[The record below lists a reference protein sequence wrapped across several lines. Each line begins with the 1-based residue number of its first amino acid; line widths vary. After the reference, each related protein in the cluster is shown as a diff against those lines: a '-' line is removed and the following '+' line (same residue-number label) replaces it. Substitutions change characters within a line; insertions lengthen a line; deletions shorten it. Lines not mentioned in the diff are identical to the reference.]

1 MSDIY
6 IPGVRSRLN
15 SEKIVEDLM
24 KLERV
29 PIQRA
34 EQTIVRYETE
44 RAYWQDVAVR
54 TTALRE
60 SARQLFSFQNPF
72 NERSINSS
80 DESIITGTATRESS
94 EQLLN
99 FTVKQLAQADRLLSK
114 PVEENFQVESGNYTF
129 TIGKDE
135 ITFDFRGGTLKE
147 FSDTLNRR
155 NQGKIQSSLIAVR
168 SGTRSLL
175 IESKIPGED
184 NRLVFSGASLALG
197 EKIGMV
203 SAVYDDN
210 NTLVDV
216 KPLNAVSSAKDAVLS
231 MEGIEI
237 YRSGNEIDDLIPGV
251 TISLKGVSDR
261 PVTLQVEPN
270 TESIKDSIITMVGN
284 YNRLMA
290 ELNILTRN
298 DSTVINELTYLTRE
312 EKDAYSERLGAFS
325 GDSTL
330 MQIRNGL
337 LRIVTSPHDTS
348 DEYDL
353 SLLAQIGISTDI
365 RMGGGV
371 DASRLRG
378 YLDIDPKVLDSAIA
392 SNLPAIKQLFAYD
405 STGDLLADSG
415 VAYSIDRLVRP
426 YVETGGL
433 FAQKTS
439 TMSSR
444 IDQEK
449 RRIET
454 LDRQL
459 LAKEADLKKQYSM
472 MEGAYARMEQMSSSF
487 DRFQQQNSPR

>member
-365 RMGGGV
+365 RMGG
-371 DASRLRG
+371 
-378 YLDIDPKVLDSAIA
+378 
-392 SNLPAIKQLFAYD
+392 
-405 STGDLLADSG
+405 
-415 VAYSIDRLVRP
+415 
-426 YVETGGL
+426 
-433 FAQKTS
+433 
-439 TMSSR
+439 
-444 IDQEK
+444 
-449 RRIET
+449 
-454 LDRQL
+454 
-459 LAKEADLKKQYSM
+459 
-472 MEGAYARMEQMSSSF
+472 
-487 DRFQQQNSPR
+487 